1 MNENKNFLREMLEK
15 EEIVAEVNSTQR
27 LSKAALMEKCQTL
40 NIDIKGL
47 RNKHDFAVRIVAA
60 NHGWKEDKKNNS
72 RVPSSSSSFSS
83 HKRSKKNYHP
93 PSLSR
98 LSERTI
104 RLECLPLTVKE
115 FVRTHPEW
123 SFRIDIERDAWN
135 ESFGYLFSFRSRQ
148 VIGKWDGTN
157 IQVLN
162 WEDIDTCKENKLP
175 YVVSEIV
182 DIPTHISTEKE
193 YRERIADYLRGGVA
207 STVEEEEQDEEEE
220 GGGDE

>member
-60 NHGWKEDKKNNS
+60 NHGWKEDKKNNF
-72 RVPSSSSSFSS
+72 RVSSSSSTPK
-83 HKRSKKNYHP
+83 HSKKNYPHP
-93 PSLSR
+93 PPPSR
-98 LSERTI
+98 LAERTI
-104 RLECLPLTVKE
+104 RLERLPLSVKE

-123 SFRIDIERDAWN
+123 SFRMDIERDAWN

-207 STVEEEEQDEEEE
+207 STVEEEEEEGEEDEEE
-220 GGGDE
+220 G